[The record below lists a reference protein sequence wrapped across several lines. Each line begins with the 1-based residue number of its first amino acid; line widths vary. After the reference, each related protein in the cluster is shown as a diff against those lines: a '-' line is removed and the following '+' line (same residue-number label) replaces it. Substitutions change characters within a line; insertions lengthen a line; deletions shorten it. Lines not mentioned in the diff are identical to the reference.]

1 MKKILLIIFA
11 LLLVNLVSA
20 QIAVKEVISQPQK
33 TAPGENIILTIVLEN
48 VGDDDIKSV
57 AVKLDL
63 SSLPFAPLESSTE
76 QVIDEISE
84 GDSEQVR
91 FNLITLPEAE
101 PKIYKIPLKIT
112 YNTTV
117 KDTLISINVEAKP
130 KLEFVLESSEVIKI
144 NDNGKVIIKLI
155 NLGLTE
161 VKSLRLKLLQSSEYE
176 ILSTDASYISNIDV
190 EDFETAEFIIIP
202 KVKNPRLI
210 FSLNY
215 KDNNN
220 QDYSESKKL
229 TLNVYTLEEAKQLGL
244 VKNNLLLTILI
255 PVVILILIYFIY
267 RKFKKKKIWFQN
279 IFYLQLI
286 V

>member
-161 VKSLRLKLLQSSEYE
+161 VKSLRLKLL
-176 ILSTDASYISNIDV
+176 
-190 EDFETAEFIIIP
+190 
-202 KVKNPRLI
+202 
-210 FSLNY
+210 
-215 KDNNN
+215 NNN
-220 QDYSESKKL
+220 KK
-229 TLNVYTLEEAKQLGL
+229 
-244 VKNNLLLTILI
+244 
-255 PVVILILIYFIY
+255 
-267 RKFKKKKIWFQN
+267 
-279 IFYLQLI
+279 
-286 V
+286 

>member
-91 FNLITLPEAE
+91 FNLITLPE
-101 PKIYKIPLKIT
+101 
-112 YNTTV
+112 
-117 KDTLISINVEAKP
+117 
-130 KLEFVLESSEVIKI
+130 
-144 NDNGKVIIKLI
+144 G
-155 NLGLTE
+155 G
-161 VKSLRLKLLQSSEYE
+161 RL
-176 ILSTDASYISNIDV
+176 
-190 EDFETAEFIIIP
+190 
-202 KVKNPRLI
+202 
-210 FSLNY
+210 
-215 KDNNN
+215 
-220 QDYSESKKL
+220 
-229 TLNVYTLEEAKQLGL
+229 
-244 VKNNLLLTILI
+244 
-255 PVVILILIYFIY
+255 
-267 RKFKKKKIWFQN
+267 
-279 IFYLQLI
+279 
-286 V
+286 

>member
-267 RKFKKKKIWFQN
+267 RKFKKKKI
-279 IFYLQLI
+279 
-286 V
+286 